1 MLENIKNQKFIIIQP
16 MEIGLSI
23 SRIKRR
29 RIEEFQHFDNPQLSL
44 LSNHILSCHNSQLQ
58 REREKPCRKV
68 VVSEPSGSSTA
79 STPSFSPGLSLMP
92 FPHLPFHIYI
102 ALRTHNLDTSFL
114 LQLEILLQA
123 LVVVA
128 EENLE
133 TKIVRLSR
141 VNCLREDL
149 FVVNLPTPRFKTL

>member
-1 MLENIKNQKFIIIQP
+1 
-16 MEIGLSI
+16 
-23 SRIKRR
+23 
-29 RIEEFQHFDNPQLSL
+29 
-44 LSNHILSCHNSQLQ
+44 
-58 REREKPCRKV
+58 
-68 VVSEPSGSSTA
+68 
-79 STPSFSPGLSLMP
+79 MP